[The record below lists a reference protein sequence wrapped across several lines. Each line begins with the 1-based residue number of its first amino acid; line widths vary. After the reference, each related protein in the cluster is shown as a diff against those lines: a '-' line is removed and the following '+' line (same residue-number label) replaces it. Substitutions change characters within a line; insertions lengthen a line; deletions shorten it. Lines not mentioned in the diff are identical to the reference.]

1 MEFVSNRI
9 SQDEPKC
16 RTTRT
21 RTDKETK
28 KRWSRVEKEELI
40 FCFYVATKLNTTKTR
55 NYRRS
60 MRNLWLLNNEDPNV
74 SEQALADM
82 KHSIFRSKYFT
93 DSQLHHVKL
102 RAKIYLTEQGNQVNI
117 LNRKVGGASD
127 DDNDNDDDNVD
138 LTEAVNDDNG
148 VADDNNARNKDN
160 NDGHGEDVDNDAGN
174 DETKDD
180 HGDGDNKNAGPND
193 ANDVYIDADYKNA
206 GDDVAYDD
214 HREAD
219 DNNAN
224 VNETKVGK
232 SKILHTQ
239 SLHSKV
245 KRKRER
251 KLWSNKEKENLMTCF
266 YFATDVSHKTRHY
279 RKRMRETWLENN
291 GDPSVGEQALADM
304 KQSILRTQYF
314 SEIELERIKQKA
326 HILCREVNNA
336 GNDDTSDDHGDG
348 DDKNAGPDNANDGH
362 RYADDKNAG
371 DGDANGDH
379 DNEDDNENH
388 DGDDNNVGVDDFNDD
403 HDDADNNITSDDDT
417 NDVLG
422 DAEVNNIGKD
432 DATDDRAEANNDEAD
447 NDNVAIIDNHG
458 DVVKNHKAVDDD
470 DADTD
475 AKEIELERIK
485 QKAHILCRK
494 IDNAGNDETSDDH
507 GDSDDK
513 NAGPDNANDGHRY
526 AHDKNAVYGDA
537 NGDHGNEDDN
547 ENHDG
552 DDNNV
557 GVDDFNDGHDDADNN
572 DTGDDDTN
580 DDLGD
585 AEVNNAG
592 KPNDDA
598 NDDHAEANNDEAD
611 NDNVAINDNHGDVVN
626 NDTADDDYDADIDGE
641 NVYHKGRNEGGQ
653 PNKDGRVETCD
664 KRLSRH
670 PPKDND
676 TTWPANYNEN
686 SKITDTQSLHS
697 KVRRKREKKLWS
709 NKEKENLMTCF
720 YFATDVS
727 HKTRHY
733 RKRMRETWLE
743 NNGDPSVGEQALADM
758 KQSILRTQYFSEI
771 ELERIKQKAHILCR
785 EVNNAGNDDT
795 IDDHGDAK
803 DSDHDNAGTGDTN
816 NGPDDNADVVDANED
831 HGDSDDKNADDDVI
845 EDHNDADDK
854 NTGDDD
860 AYEIYGH
867 SDYNSA
873 NGDEAKVGK
882 SMSLDTRSLHN
893 KVRRKGEKKLWS
905 NKEKENLMTCFYFAT
920 DVSHKT
926 RHYRKRMR
934 ETWLVNNGDPSVGE
948 EGLVDMKQSI
958 ISTQYFSDIELERIK
973 ENAQSLC
980 RERKRN
986 ATKNQDDRGKRIT
999 DKVDKLH
1006 DTNNDRER
1014 SGKGENSVITNTEKV
1029 RNSIHDEGSTVS
1041 GNTVNISLD
1050 EGIIFNNQQDVRTQ
1064 SDRGLRDGEHN
1075 QKNITRTTYE
1085 SS

>member
-1 MEFVSNRI
+1 
-9 SQDEPKC
+9 
-16 RTTRT
+16 
-21 RTDKETK
+21 
-28 KRWSRVEKEELI
+28 
-40 FCFYVATKLNTTKTR
+40 
-55 NYRRS
+55 

-93 DSQLHHVKL
+93 DSQLHHIKL

-117 LNRKVGGASD
+117 SNRKVGGASD
-127 DDNDNDDDNVD
+127 DDNDDDNVD
-138 LTEAVNDDNG
+138 LPEAVNDDNG
-148 VADDNNARNKDN
+148 VADDNNARNKDI
-160 NDGHGEDVDNDAGN
+160 NDGHGDGVDNDAGN
-174 DETKDD
+174 DETKYD
-180 HGDGDNKNAGPND
+180 HGDGDDKNAGPDD

-224 VNETKVGK
+224 INETKVGK
-232 SKILHTQ
+232 SKILPTQSLHSKKVDNAGNDETSDDHGDGDDKNAGPDDANDGHRYADNKNAGDDDTNDDLGDADNNNTGDGDTNDDHDDADNNITSDDDTNDVLGDAEVNNIGKDDANDDRAEANNDEADNDNVAIIDNHGDIVKNHKADDDDDADTDGDNLYHKGKNEGGQPNKDGRVETCDKRLSRHPPKANDTTWPANYNENSKITDTQ

-245 KRKRER
+245 RRKRET
-251 KLWSNKEKENLMTCF
+251 KLWSNKEKENLMSCF

-326 HILCREVNNA
+326 HILCREIDNA
-336 GNDDTSDDHGDG
+336 GNDETSDDHGDG
-348 DDKNAGPDNANDGH
+348 DDKNAGPDNANDGR
-362 RYADDKNAG
+362 RYADDKNA
-371 DGDANGDH
+371 
-379 DNEDDNENH
+379 
-388 DGDDNNVGVDDFNDD
+388 VD
-403 HDDADNNITSDDDT
+403 
-417 NDVLG
+417 
-422 DAEVNNIGKD
+422 
-432 DATDDRAEANNDEAD
+432 
-447 NDNVAIIDNHG
+447 
-458 DVVKNHKAVDDD
+458 
-470 DADTD
+470 
-475 AKEIELERIK
+475 
-485 QKAHILCRK
+485 
-494 IDNAGNDETSDDH
+494 
-507 GDSDDK
+507 
-513 NAGPDNANDGHRY
+513 
-526 AHDKNAVYGDA
+526 GDA
-537 NGDHGNEDDN
+537 NGDHGNDDDN

-626 NDTADDDYDADIDGE
+626 NDTADDDYDADIDGK

-670 PPKDND
+670 PPKAND

-743 NNGDPSVGEQALADM
+743 NNGDPSVGEKALADM

-771 ELERIKQKAHILCR
+771 ELERIKQEAHILCR
-785 EVNNAGNDDT
+785 EVNNAGNDDA

-816 NGPDDNADVVDANED
+816 NGPDDNADVVDAND
-831 HGDSDDKNADDDVI
+831 GHGDSDDKNADDDVI

-873 NGDEAKVGK
+873 NAIENAKKRQEITETEHGDDVAHFLCGGPHIQQDKECERNVSSNIISSVPERDAIVSQDSTNEDRDSDQRLLSALRSNFEYVKGISISDRPQIPK
-882 SMSLDTRSLHN
+882 IDTRCC
-893 KVRRKGEKKLWS
+893 
-905 NKEKENLMTCFYFAT
+905 T
-920 DVSHKT
+920 T
-926 RHYRKRMR
+926 R
-934 ETWLVNNGDPSVGE
+934 SV
-948 EGLVDMKQSI
+948 I
-958 ISTQYFSDIELERIK
+958 
-973 ENAQSLC
+973 
-980 RERKRN
+980 
-986 ATKNQDDRGKRIT
+986 
-999 DKVDKLH
+999 DKVDKML
-1006 DTNNDRER
+1006 
-1014 SGKGENSVITNTEKV
+1014 EKV
-1029 RNSIHDEGSTVS
+1029 QSSPSSLLEINCLIWAGAKTVTEHMGLKLHSSNHST
-1041 GNTVNISLD
+1041 NHKKKAPEWKKRLQTKIAELHK
-1050 EGIIFNNQQDVRTQ
+1050 DVAQ
-1064 SDRGLRDGEHN
+1064 LGEVDKGKTSN
-1075 QKNITRTTYE
+1075 PIG
-1085 SS
+1085 

>member
-1 MEFVSNRI
+1 
-9 SQDEPKC
+9 
-16 RTTRT
+16 
-21 RTDKETK
+21 
-28 KRWSRVEKEELI
+28 
-40 FCFYVATKLNTTKTR
+40 
-55 NYRRS
+55 
-60 MRNLWLLNNEDPNV
+60 
-74 SEQALADM
+74 
-82 KHSIFRSKYFT
+82 
-93 DSQLHHVKL
+93 
-102 RAKIYLTEQGNQVNI
+102 
-117 LNRKVGGASD
+117 
-127 DDNDNDDDNVD
+127 
-138 LTEAVNDDNG
+138 
-148 VADDNNARNKDN
+148 
-160 NDGHGEDVDNDAGN
+160 
-174 DETKDD
+174 
-180 HGDGDNKNAGPND
+180 
-193 ANDVYIDADYKNA
+193 
-206 GDDVAYDD
+206 
-214 HREAD
+214 
-219 DNNAN
+219 
-224 VNETKVGK
+224 
-232 SKILHTQ
+232 
-239 SLHSKV
+239 
-245 KRKRER
+245 
-251 KLWSNKEKENLMTCF
+251 MTCF

-326 HILCREVNNA
+326 HILCREVDNA
-336 GNDDTSDDHGDG
+336 GNDETSDDHGDG
-348 DDKNAGPDNANDGH
+348 DDKNAGPDDANDGH

-388 DGDDNNVGVDDFNDD
+388 DGDDNNVGVDDFNNGNDDADNNNTGDDDTNDDLGDADNNNTGDGDTNDD

-432 DATDDRAEANNDEAD
+432 DANDDRAEAINDEAD

-458 DVVKNHKAVDDD
+458 DVVKNHKADDDD

-475 AKEIELERIK
+475 GENLYHKGKNEGGQPNKEGRVETCDKRLSRHPPKANDTTWPANYNENSKITDTQSLHSKVRRKRENKLWSNKEKENLMTCFYFATDVSHKTRHYRKRMRETWLKNNGDPSVGEQALADMKQSILRTQYFSEIELERIK
-485 QKAHILCRK
+485 QKAHILCRE

-507 GDSDDK
+507 GDGDDK

-526 AHDKNAVYGDA
+526 ADDKNAVDGDA

-670 PPKDND
+670 PPKAND

-720 YFATDVS
+720 YFATDV
-727 HKTRHY
+727 H
-733 RKRMRETWLE
+733 
-743 NNGDPSVGEQALADM
+743 
-758 KQSILRTQYFSEI
+758 
-771 ELERIKQKAHILCR
+771 C
-785 EVNNAGNDDT
+785 
-795 IDDHGDAK
+795 
-803 DSDHDNAGTGDTN
+803 
-816 NGPDDNADVVDANED
+816 
-831 HGDSDDKNADDDVI
+831 
-845 EDHNDADDK
+845 
-854 NTGDDD
+854 
-860 AYEIYGH
+860 
-867 SDYNSA
+867 
-873 NGDEAKVGK
+873 
-882 SMSLDTRSLHN
+882 
-893 KVRRKGEKKLWS
+893 
-905 NKEKENLMTCFYFAT
+905 
-920 DVSHKT
+920 
-926 RHYRKRMR
+926 
-934 ETWLVNNGDPSVGE
+934 
-948 EGLVDMKQSI
+948 
-958 ISTQYFSDIELERIK
+958 IS
-973 ENAQSLC
+973 
-980 RERKRN
+980 
-986 ATKNQDDRGKRIT
+986 
-999 DKVDKLH
+999 
-1006 DTNNDRER
+1006 
-1014 SGKGENSVITNTEKV
+1014 
-1029 RNSIHDEGSTVS
+1029 
-1041 GNTVNISLD
+1041 
-1050 EGIIFNNQQDVRTQ
+1050 
-1064 SDRGLRDGEHN
+1064 
-1075 QKNITRTTYE
+1075 
-1085 SS
+1085 

>member
-1 MEFVSNRI
+1 
-9 SQDEPKC
+9 
-16 RTTRT
+16 
-21 RTDKETK
+21 
-28 KRWSRVEKEELI
+28 
-40 FCFYVATKLNTTKTR
+40 
-55 NYRRS
+55 
-60 MRNLWLLNNEDPNV
+60 
-74 SEQALADM
+74 
-82 KHSIFRSKYFT
+82 
-93 DSQLHHVKL
+93 
-102 RAKIYLTEQGNQVNI
+102 
-117 LNRKVGGASD
+117 
-127 DDNDNDDDNVD
+127 
-138 LTEAVNDDNG
+138 
-148 VADDNNARNKDN
+148 
-160 NDGHGEDVDNDAGN
+160 
-174 DETKDD
+174 
-180 HGDGDNKNAGPND
+180 
-193 ANDVYIDADYKNA
+193 
-206 GDDVAYDD
+206 
-214 HREAD
+214 
-219 DNNAN
+219 
-224 VNETKVGK
+224 
-232 SKILHTQ
+232 
-239 SLHSKV
+239 
-245 KRKRER
+245 
-251 KLWSNKEKENLMTCF
+251 
-266 YFATDVSHKTRHY
+266 
-279 RKRMRETWLENN
+279 MRETWLENN

-326 HILCREVNNA
+326 HILCREIDNA
-336 GNDDTSDDHGDG
+336 GNDETSDDHGDG

-362 RYADDKNAG
+362 RYADDKNA
-371 DGDANGDH
+371 
-379 DNEDDNENH
+379 
-388 DGDDNNVGVDDFNDD
+388 VD
-403 HDDADNNITSDDDT
+403 
-417 NDVLG
+417 
-422 DAEVNNIGKD
+422 
-432 DATDDRAEANNDEAD
+432 
-447 NDNVAIIDNHG
+447 
-458 DVVKNHKAVDDD
+458 
-470 DADTD
+470 
-475 AKEIELERIK
+475 
-485 QKAHILCRK
+485 
-494 IDNAGNDETSDDH
+494 
-507 GDSDDK
+507 
-513 NAGPDNANDGHRY
+513 
-526 AHDKNAVYGDA
+526 GDA
-537 NGDHGNEDDN
+537 NGDHGNDDDN

-611 NDNVAINDNHGDVVN
+611 NDSVAINDNHGDVVN
-626 NDTADDDYDADIDGE
+626 NDTADDDYDADIDGK

-670 PPKDND
+670 PPKAND

-771 ELERIKQKAHILCR
+771 ELERIKQEAHILCR

-882 SMSLDTRSLHN
+882 SMILDT
-893 KVRRKGEKKLWS
+893 
-905 NKEKENLMTCFYFAT
+905 
-920 DVSHKT
+920 
-926 RHYRKRMR
+926 
-934 ETWLVNNGDPSVGE
+934 
-948 EGLVDMKQSI
+948 Q
-958 ISTQYFSDIELERIK
+958 
-973 ENAQSLC
+973 
-980 RERKRN
+980 
-986 ATKNQDDRGKRIT
+986 
-999 DKVDKLH
+999 
-1006 DTNNDRER
+1006 
-1014 SGKGENSVITNTEKV
+1014 
-1029 RNSIHDEGSTVS
+1029 
-1041 GNTVNISLD
+1041 
-1050 EGIIFNNQQDVRTQ
+1050 
-1064 SDRGLRDGEHN
+1064 
-1075 QKNITRTTYE
+1075 
-1085 SS
+1085 

>member
-1 MEFVSNRI
+1 
-9 SQDEPKC
+9 
-16 RTTRT
+16 
-21 RTDKETK
+21 
-28 KRWSRVEKEELI
+28 
-40 FCFYVATKLNTTKTR
+40 
-55 NYRRS
+55 
-60 MRNLWLLNNEDPNV
+60 
-74 SEQALADM
+74 
-82 KHSIFRSKYFT
+82 
-93 DSQLHHVKL
+93 
-102 RAKIYLTEQGNQVNI
+102 
-117 LNRKVGGASD
+117 
-127 DDNDNDDDNVD
+127 
-138 LTEAVNDDNG
+138 
-148 VADDNNARNKDN
+148 
-160 NDGHGEDVDNDAGN
+160 
-174 DETKDD
+174 
-180 HGDGDNKNAGPND
+180 
-193 ANDVYIDADYKNA
+193 
-206 GDDVAYDD
+206 
-214 HREAD
+214 
-219 DNNAN
+219 
-224 VNETKVGK
+224 
-232 SKILHTQ
+232 
-239 SLHSKV
+239 
-245 KRKRER
+245 
-251 KLWSNKEKENLMTCF
+251 
-266 YFATDVSHKTRHY
+266 
-279 RKRMRETWLENN
+279 MRETWLENN

-304 KQSILRTQYF
+304 KQ
-314 SEIELERIKQKA
+314 
-326 HILCREVNNA
+326 N
-336 GNDDTSDDHGDG
+336 
-348 DDKNAGPDNANDGH
+348 
-362 RYADDKNAG
+362 
-371 DGDANGDH
+371 
-379 DNEDDNENH
+379 DNENH
-388 DGDDNNVGVDDFNDD
+388 DGDDNNVGVDDFNDGHDDADNNDTGDDDTNDDLGDADNNNTGDGDTNDD

-432 DATDDRAEANNDEAD
+432 DANDDRAEANNDEAD

-475 AKEIELERIK
+475 GENLYHKGKNEGGQPNKDGRVETCDKRLSRHPPKANDTTWPANYNENSKITDTQSLHSKVRRKREKKLWSNKEKENLMTCFYFATDVSHKTR
-485 QKAHILCRK
+485 HCRK
-494 IDNAGNDETSDDH
+494 RMRETWL
-507 GDSDDK
+507 K
-513 NAGPDNANDGHRY
+513 N
-526 AHDKNAVYGDA
+526 
-537 NGDHGNEDDN
+537 NGDPSVGEQALADMKQNDN

-598 NDDHAEANNDEAD
+598 NDDRAEANNDEAD

-709 NKEKENLMTCF
+709 NKEKENLM
-720 YFATDVS
+720 
-727 HKTRHY
+727 
-733 RKRMRETWLE
+733 
-743 NNGDPSVGEQALADM
+743 P
-758 KQSILRTQYFSEI
+758 
-771 ELERIKQKAHILCR
+771 
-785 EVNNAGNDDT
+785 
-795 IDDHGDAK
+795 
-803 DSDHDNAGTGDTN
+803 
-816 NGPDDNADVVDANED
+816 
-831 HGDSDDKNADDDVI
+831 
-845 EDHNDADDK
+845 
-854 NTGDDD
+854 
-860 AYEIYGH
+860 
-867 SDYNSA
+867 
-873 NGDEAKVGK
+873 
-882 SMSLDTRSLHN
+882 
-893 KVRRKGEKKLWS
+893 
-905 NKEKENLMTCFYFAT
+905 CFYFAT

-1014 SGKGENSVITNTEKV
+1014 SGKGENSVITNIEKV

-1075 QKNITRTTYE
+1075 QRISQEQQPHIQQDKECERNVSGNIKSSVPERDAIVSQDSTNEDRDSDQRLLSALRSNFEYVKGISISDRPQIPKIDTRCCTTRSVIDKVDKMLE
-1085 SS
+1085 KVQSSPSSLLEINCLIWAGAKTVTEHMGLKLHSSNHSTNHKKKAPEWKKMLQAKIAELHKDVAQLGEVDRETSNPIG